1 MKTFYLLALSGI
13 TFCSVV
19 FAAENDSRNA
29 LPPPVNDKVY
39 TFKQIE
45 VEKFQLKD
53 KIVRLEIASLL
64 GTGSEPQ
71 ADGTMRYMAKD
82 TSNSATPYGQ
92 VAFSAEGLRKTGLAD
107 NPKKGPLTV
116 YVRIRLFDDKKAA
129 ALAIA
134 VGTHLSTTDGKAT
147 YGW

>member
-1 MKTFYLLALSGI
+1 MKALHLLVLGGI
-13 TFCSVV
+13 TFCSAV
-19 FAAENDSRNA
+19 FAAENDSRSE
-29 LPPPVNDKVY
+29 LPPPVNEKVY

-45 VEKFQLKD
+45 AEKFDLKD

-71 ADGTMRYMAKD
+71 ADGTKRYMAKD

-92 VAFSAEGLRKTGLAD
+92 VAFPAEGLRKTGLAD
-107 NPKKGPLTV
+107 NPKKGPLTL
-116 YVRIRLFDDKKAA
+116 YVRIHLFEDKKAA
-129 ALAIA
+129 AIAIA
-134 VGTHLSTTDGKAT
+134 VGTHFSRTDGKAT

>member
-19 FAAENDSRNA
+19 FAAEKDSRSA
-29 LPPPVNDKVY
+29 LSSPVNEKVY

-45 VEKFQLKD
+45 EEKLQLKD

-64 GTGSEPQ
+64 GAGSEPQ
-71 ADGTMRYMAKD
+71 ADGTTRYMAKD

-92 VAFSAEGLRKTGLAD
+92 VAFPAEGLRKTGLAD
-107 NPKKGPLTV
+107 NPKKGPITL
-116 YVRIRLFDDKKAA
+116 YVRIHLFDDKKAA

>member
-13 TFCSVV
+13 TFGSVA
-19 FAAENDSRNA
+19 FAGENDSRKA
-29 LPPPVNDKVY
+29 LPPPVSDKVY
-39 TFKQIE
+39 TFKQIDA
-45 VEKFQLKD
+45 EKFQLKD

-71 ADGTMRYMAKD
+71 ADGTIRYMAKD

-92 VAFSAEGLRKTGLAD
+92 MAFSAEGLRKTGLAD
-107 NPKKGPLTV
+107 NPKKGPLTL
-116 YVRIRLFDDKKAA
+116 YVRIHLFDDKKAA

-134 VGTHLSTTDGKAT
+134 VGRHFSTTDGKAT